1 MFLFKKTMSED
12 RFLEILLKGQL
23 KIEGIVKDEF
33 KKNYDSPT
41 DMFRFHLEVTIF
53 SLWLMTISLN
63 SPNSKFLDRLRDAVC
78 DRLDDQISFASCYP
92 GRRNLPE
99 TIDQRYQN
107 YFEAFRM
114 WQQNPQSGH
123 IIGSVMFEYIHNQ
136 FGLFSLREEIP
147 EVGDIEAMNTFN
159 LFAIL
164 FKKNLEF
171 IESLRKKFKIKS
183 LEA

>member
-1 MFLFKKTMSED
+1 M
-12 RFLEILLKGQL
+12 
-23 KIEGIVKDEF
+23 
-33 KKNYDSPT
+33 
-41 DMFRFHLEVTIF
+41 
-53 SLWLMTISLN
+53 
-63 SPNSKFLDRLRDAVC
+63 
-78 DRLDDQISFASCYP
+78 
-92 GRRNLPE
+92 PE
-99 TIDQRYQN
+99 TIDQRYHN

-136 FGLFSLREEIP
+136 FELFSLREEIP
-147 EVGDIEAMNTFN
+147 EVGDIEAMNTFS

-164 FKKNLEF
+164 FQKNLEF